1 MMPNYKE
8 ILPKVK
14 DVVFDLGAR
23 CFAKLVSDANKH
35 VADPEKAE
43 CDCRLHEQ
51 AKLDAALAAY
61 DQNK

>member
-1 MMPNYKE
+1 MPNFEK

-14 DVVFDLGAR
+14 DVLFDLGAR
-23 CFAKLVSDANKH
+23 CLAKVVSDANKH
-35 VADPEKAE
+35 VADPEQAD

-61 DQNK
+61 DKDK